1 MQQKLNDFVFSRTE
15 YSVFKQLKFYFPL
28 ICMAIILYS
37 TGNFINAA
45 LARLPSPIVY
55 ISAYSVA
62 YSFMFMFQSP
72 LHLISPTIASLA
84 GNAPN
89 YKQVRRFAIIITTAI
104 AAIMFIF
111 LATGLTRAVF
121 GYAFQLSGKT
131 LDEAVKIFAVF
142 ILYPVGLLLK
152 DFNQGIMIKFS
163 KTWLMPVSS
172 GVRVLTLILLVA
184 VIKHLTFIPTA
195 ILAGGILICS
205 LYTDALTSL
214 IGVKATVKNVV
225 KAFEKRENLRP
236 VKDESFN
243 SIQNNTLT
251 LFGIWRFYWPLIIT
265 SLFNT
270 LNLPIINTALGQTP
284 EPEVTISTFS
294 VAWGLYTLI
303 VSPVTEFYQVPIGFI
318 KPEDPKSRH
327 AVKRFA
333 FLLGTVITVLFI
345 IVGFTPVGMYIF
357 TVWIGVDRNIANLAK
372 RVIQIATVL
381 PLLIVFIQFLTG
393 EMMKNQTTKPLS
405 KGKTINLVTLTLVLL
420 IALLS
425 STNMAIAG
433 IVAVVCAS
441 LAELVYLYFSGKTV
455 LSKQ

>member
-1 MQQKLNDFVFSRTE
+1 MHSN
-15 YSVFKQLKFYFPL
+15 
-28 ICMAIILYS
+28 C
-37 TGNFINAA
+37 
-45 LARLPSPIVY
+45 
-55 ISAYSVA
+55 
-62 YSFMFMFQSP
+62 
-72 LHLISPTIASLA
+72 
-84 GNAPN
+84 
-89 YKQVRRFAIIITTAI
+89 
-104 AAIMFIF
+104 
-111 LATGLTRAVF
+111 
-121 GYAFQLSGKT
+121 GKT

-265 SLFNT
+265 SFNT

-284 EPEVTISTFS
+284 
-294 VAWGLYTLI
+294 
-303 VSPVTEFYQVPIGFI
+303 SPKLQFQP
-318 KPEDPKSRH
+318 
-327 AVKRFA
+327 
-333 FLLGTVITVLFI
+333 FLLPGDCI
-345 IVGFTPVGMYIF
+345 P
-357 TVWIGVDRNIANLAK
+357 
-372 RVIQIATVL
+372 
-381 PLLIVFIQFLTG
+381 
-393 EMMKNQTTKPLS
+393 
-405 KGKTINLVTLTLVLL
+405 
-420 IALLS
+420 
-425 STNMAIAG
+425 
-433 IVAVVCAS
+433 
-441 LAELVYLYFSGKTV
+441 
-455 LSKQ
+455 